1 MYSPP
6 TTPADEHR
14 ALTAQQEAITALGVT
29 VGGRRM
35 WGYQGRTLGQKAH
48 HPGRGACWLRLISA
62 PTVQATGKLWEG
74 TKEAA
79 TAFPGVR
86 KPALYG
92 VHDGPELDGTAYRA
106 ELTAFIDSP
115 ACASDPVLNGELE
128 LPETWWKSLHN
139 DLETIAATPTERV
152 AVRRQWIDRALPH
165 CAGVPAPAEIDWA
178 TAHGDCHFAN
188 LTVAGPTLLDFE
200 GFGLAPVGYDPAL
213 LYAYSLL
220 APRTADRI
228 RAEFPI
234 LDSPAGH
241 TALLVVAADLLQSA
255 SRGDH
260 PELIEP
266 LRALVTSVAR

>member
-6 TTPADEHR
+6 ITPADERR
-14 ALTAQQEAITALGVT
+14 ALAAQQEASAALGVT
-29 VGGRRM
+29 VGGRRL
-35 WGYQGRTLGQKAH
+35 WGYQGRTLGQQAH

-62 PTVQATGKLWEG
+62 PAEQAKGKLWEG

-86 KPALYG
+86 KPVLYG
-92 VHDGPELDGTAYRA
+92 VHDGSERDGTAYRA
-106 ELTAFIDSP
+106 ELTAFIDAP
-115 ACASDPVLNGELE
+115 ACASDPVLTGELE
-128 LPETWWKSLHN
+128 LPETWWKSLHT

-152 AVRRQWIDRALPH
+152 AVRRRWIDRALPH
-165 CAGVPAPAEIDWA
+165 YAGVPAPAEIDWA

>member
-6 TTPADEHR
+6 TTLADERR
-14 ALTAQQEAITALGVT
+14 ALAAQQEASAALGVT
-29 VGGRRM
+29 VEGRRR
-35 WGYQGRTLGQKAH
+35 WGYEGRTLGQKAH
-48 HPGRGACWLRLISA
+48 HPGHGACWLRLISA
-62 PTVQATGKLWEG
+62 PAAQAKGKLWEG
-74 TKEAA
+74 TKDAA
-79 TAFPGVR
+79 VAFPGVR

-92 VHDGPELDGTAYRA
+92 IHDGTERDGTAYRA

-115 ACASDPVLNGELE
+115 TCAPEPVLTGPLE
-128 LPETWWKSLHN
+128 LSETWRKSLHT

-152 AVRRQWIDRALPH
+152 AVRRQWIDRALPQH
-165 CAGVPAPAEIDWA
+165 AGVAAPAEIEWA

-188 LTVAGPTLLDFE
+188 LTTSGPTLLDFE
-200 GFGLAPVGYDPAL
+200 GFGLAPIGYDPAL

-220 APRTADRI
+220 APQTADRI

-234 LDSPAGH
+234 LDSRAGH

-260 PELIEP
+260 PELTEP
-266 LRALVTSVAR
+266 LRTLITSVTH

>member
-6 TTPADEHR
+6 ITPADEHR

-29 VGGRRM
+29 VEGRRT

-62 PTVQATGKLWEG
+62 PAAQAKGKLWEG
-74 TKEAA
+74 TKDAA
-79 TAFPGVR
+79 TAFAGVR
-86 KPALYG
+86 KPGLYG
-92 VHDGPELDGTAYRA
+92 IHDGSERDGTAYRA

-115 ACASDPVLNGELE
+115 ACASDPVLTGELE
-128 LPETWWKSLHN
+128 LPEMWWRSLRT

-152 AVRRQWIDRALPH
+152 AVRRQWIDRALPQH
-165 CAGVPAPAEIDWA
+165 AGVPAPAEIDWA

-188 LTVAGPTLLDFE
+188 LTTSGPTLLDFE

-220 APRTADRI
+220 APRTAIRI
-228 RAEFPI
+228 RAEFPV
-234 LDSPAGH
+234 LVTPAGQ

-260 PELIEP
+260 PELTEP
-266 LRALVTSVAR
+266 LHALVASIAK

>member
-6 TTPADEHR
+6 TTSADEHR
-14 ALTAQQEAITALGVT
+14 ALAAQQEASAALGVT
-29 VGGRRM
+29 VEGRRR
-35 WGYQGRTLGQKAH
+35 WGYQGRTLGQQAH
-48 HPGRGACWLRLISA
+48 HPVHGACWLRLISA
-62 PTVQATGKLWEG
+62 PAEQATGKLWEG
-74 TKEAA
+74 TKDAA
-79 TAFPGVR
+79 VAFPGVR

-92 VHDGPELDGTAYRA
+92 IHDGSERDGTAYRA

-115 ACASDPVLNGELE
+115 ACASDPRLNGELE
-128 LPETWWKSLHN
+128 LPETWWKSLHT

-152 AVRRQWIDRALPH
+152 AVRRQWIDRALPQY
-165 CAGVPAPAEIDWA
+165 AGVPAPVEIDWA

-188 LTVAGPTLLDFE
+188 LTTSGPTLLDFE

-220 APRTADRI
+220 APRTAARI

-234 LDSPAGH
+234 LDTPAGQ

-260 PELIEP
+260 PELTEP
-266 LRALVTSVAR
+266 LHALVASIAK

>member
-6 TTPADEHR
+6 TTPADENR
-14 ALTAQQEAITALGVT
+14 ALAAQQEASTALGVT
-29 VGGRRM
+29 VEGRRL

-48 HPGRGACWLRLISA
+48 HPDHGVCWLRLISA
-62 PTVQATGKLWEG
+62 PAAQAKGKLWEG
-74 TKEAA
+74 TKDAA
-79 TAFPGVR
+79 AAFAGVR
-86 KPALYG
+86 KPALHG
-92 VHDGPELDGTAYRA
+92 VHDSTERDGIAYRA

-115 ACASDPVLNGELE
+115 ACAPEPVLTGELE
-128 LPETWWKSLHN
+128 LPETWWKSLRT

-152 AVRRQWIDRALPH
+152 AVRRQWIDRALPQH
-165 CAGVPAPAEIDWA
+165 AGVLVPTEIDWA

-188 LTVAGPTLLDFE
+188 LTMSGPTLLDFE

-220 APRTADRI
+220 APRTAARI
-228 RAEFPI
+228 RTEFPI

-260 PELIEP
+260 PELVGP
-266 LRALVTSVAR
+266 LRALVAAIAR

>member
-14 ALTAQQEAITALGVT
+14 ALAAQQEASAALGVN
-29 VGGRRM
+29 VEGQRM

-48 HPGRGACWLRLISA
+48 HPDHGACWLRLISA
-62 PTVQATGKLWEG
+62 PAEQAKGKLWEG
-74 TKEAA
+74 TKDAAA
-79 TAFPGVR
+79 TFAGVR

-92 VHDGPELDGTAYRA
+92 IHDGTERNGIAYRA

-115 ACASDPVLNGELE
+115 ACAPEPVLTGELE
-128 LPETWWKSLHN
+128 LPETWWKSLHT

-152 AVRRQWIDRALPH
+152 AVRRQWIDRALPQY
-165 CAGVPAPAEIDWA
+165 AGVPAPTEIDWA

-188 LTVAGPTLLDFE
+188 LTTSGPTLLDFE

-220 APRTADRI
+220 APRTAARI
-228 RAEFPI
+228 RTEFPI

-260 PELIEP
+260 PELTEP
-266 LRALVTSVAR
+266 LRTLVKSVVP